1 MTRGIKILSLAAILL
16 IFVSCAP
23 SVISIDLEK
32 EEGTVQESAPTKVP
46 EPTLE
51 PEPTPTAGFIECE
64 TDLECFYESLGS
76 CQESSLAYAQNLNIM
91 GAEIETT
98 LLFTIIGPK
107 DDLCQFSVLTDQI
120 NITISEEAV
129 QQLLAAGKTEDEIE
143 AQRQM
148 MEQSQE
154 SVRFDEICTGNPGDL
169 IEVLGRWEQGQF
181 SLNDWDPFSCE
192 GKIFA
197 SADTS
202 PEPTEAPPPTA
213 EPQPPA
219 GGNLLGNMSFE
230 ADPKTVQPRWYVD
243 SKSTDLTAAW
253 TNDQARDGMY
263 SLMVSASESGN
274 QGFPGW
280 FLSNPIPVTDA
291 VWHVIQVGVMTPDGA
306 DAFISAD
313 FLDENGDTING
324 QSTGCVDLEPNTW
337 TKLGF
342 GILEE
347 RLEGVS
353 SIRLGLQQCLLNTEG
368 TQTTIYYDEIYL
380 GTTPP

>member
-1 MTRGIKILSLAAILL
+1 MTRGIKILSLTAILL
-16 IFVSCAP
+16 LLASCAP
-23 SVISIDLEK
+23 SVISIDLGK
-32 EEGTVQESAPTKVP
+32 EEETVQEIIPTKVP
-46 EPTLE
+46 EPTPE
-51 PEPTPTAGFIECE
+51 PEPTPTVGFIDCE

-76 CQESSLAYAQNLNIM
+76 CQESSLAYEQNLNMM

-98 LLFTIIGPK
+98 LLLTVIGPQ

-120 NITISEEAV
+120 SITISEEAV

-192 GKIFA
+192 GKIF
-197 SADTS
+197 SSVVTIPD
-202 PEPTEAPPPTA
+202 PTETSLPA
-213 EPQPPA
+213 EEIEPA
-219 GGNLLGNMSFE
+219 LGGNFLGNTSFE
-230 ADPKTVQPRWYVD
+230 ADPEAVQPGWYID
-243 SKSTDLTAAW
+243 SKNTDLTAEW
-253 TNDQARDGMY
+253 TTDQARDGMY

-280 FLSNPIPVTDA
+280 FLTDPIPVKDA
-291 VWHVIQVGVMTPDGA
+291 VWHVVQVWAMTPDGA
-306 DAFISAD
+306 DAFVMAD
-313 FLDENGDTING
+313 FLDENGKIING
-324 QSTGCVDLEPNTW
+324 QSTGCVDLDPNTW
-337 TKLGF
+337 NKLGF
-342 GILEE
+342 GILEG
-347 RLEGVS
+347 RLEEVS
-353 SIRLGLQQCLLNTEG
+353 SIRLGLQQCLAEADG
-368 TQTTIYYDEIYL
+368 TFTHLYYDDVYI